1 VSPVYSKVK
10 IMGIT
15 VLMQFDIDVNVMKFA
30 GMIGVRCGTWQVFTI
45 DCMLI
50 CGHMSWAW
58 R

>member
-1 VSPVYSKVK
+1 
-10 IMGIT
+10 MGIT